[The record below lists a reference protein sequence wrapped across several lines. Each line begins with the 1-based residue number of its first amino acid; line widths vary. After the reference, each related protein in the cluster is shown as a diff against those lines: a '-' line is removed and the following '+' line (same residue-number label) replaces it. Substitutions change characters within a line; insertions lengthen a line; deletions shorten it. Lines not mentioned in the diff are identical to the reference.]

1 MERVIEGNRRGKEG
15 ARDAEGINGKALPRR
30 KSTDPHCFIPQ
41 DCIPQTPGYPTSKA
55 EADEVGR

>member
-1 MERVIEGNRRGKEG
+1 MEVKEAEKG
-15 ARDAEGINGKALPRR
+15 DARGINGKPLPKRN
-30 KSTDPHCFIPQ
+30 SADPLYFIPQ